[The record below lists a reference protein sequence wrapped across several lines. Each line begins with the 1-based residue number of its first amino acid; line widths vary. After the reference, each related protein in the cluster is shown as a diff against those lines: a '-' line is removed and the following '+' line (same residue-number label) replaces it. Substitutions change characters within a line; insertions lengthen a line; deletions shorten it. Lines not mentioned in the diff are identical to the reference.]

1 MLISDITA
9 PELPVLE
16 DLSAEC
22 SLTAIAP
29 SANDACAGTI
39 TATTSDPLAYSTQ
52 GSHVITWTFDDGNGN
67 SVNVSQNVL
76 ISDIT
81 APEIPVLEDLTAEC
95 SLTAIAPSAN
105 DACAGTIT
113 GITSDPLSYSDQGA
127 YVIIWNFDDGNGN
140 SMDVSQNVLISD
152 LTAPTATCPDDV
164 NSCDGSVASIG
175 LTDVSDNC
183 ATPTITYE
191 LSGATT
197 GSGSGDASAE
207 IFAPGITTVTYTLD
221 DGNGNSSQCTFTVTH
236 QVVDE
241 IIVEVSEGTLIV
253 ENPGS
258 YQWISCEDMS
268 VIEGE
273 TGSSLNPG
281 VSGEYAVI
289 VTQGECSATSQCYS
303 LDYTGLEMNGIQDG
317 IEVYPNPTQQ
327 FLNIKLGQEH
337 TKLSIKVVN
346 AAGQAVLVEEMDRA
360 SNTQLDLSRLET
372 GIYLIL
378 FHSEQMDRI
387 VRIMKE

>member
-1 MLISDITA
+1 
-9 PELPVLE
+9 VLE
-16 DLSAEC
+16 DLS
-22 SLTAIAP
+22 
-29 SANDACAGTI
+29 
-39 TATTSDPLAYSTQ
+39 
-52 GSHVITWTFDDGNGN
+52 
-67 SVNVSQNVL
+67 
-76 ISDIT
+76 
-81 APEIPVLEDLTAEC
+81 AEC